1 MSFVFQIFYF
11 GPMPKKFI
19 TSALPYV
26 NNQPHLG
33 NIVGSVLGSDI
44 YNRYCRKSGEE
55 TILIC
60 GTDEYGTATEMEAI
74 KQKVHPKEIVEKNR
88 VLHKEVYDWMNCKFD
103 FFGQTSSPEHAKLV
117 QEMFRRCYKNG
128 YFEVQD
134 LEQFYCEEC
143 AQFLADRY
151 VEGTCGLCGYAN
163 ARGDQ
168 CDQCGRCL
176 RNNDLKEPRCVI
188 CSDVPLVKSSSHLFL
203 RLDLLQ
209 GKIKE
214 CMDKKK
220 HRWSE
225 NAVNIY
231 NEWLEKD
238 LISRCMTRTL
248 KYKWGVPVPLEGFED
263 KVFYVWFD
271 AVIGYLTF
279 LSQVKEDW
287 EEWLKDAEIIQ
298 FMGKDNVFFHSFI
311 FPGILLASNPGSP
324 TVDIINS
331 TEYLTFNK
339 EKFSKSRGVGI
350 FGMDLVRRDLGSSC
364 LWRFYL
370 TKRRPETKDSDF
382 NVLDFIN
389 VFNSDL
395 LGNIGNLC
403 QRILKYIAKNCE
415 GNVKVGE
422 VDKEDKEFINDVN
435 RLFDEYHVH
444 MRKISLRE
452 GLNKAVE
459 ISSAMNKY
467 IQDLQGRKDKI
478 ARGFQ
483 IGYSAIVFLG
493 HVLEPFIP
501 ETSKKIFGM
510 CKTEPGVFPSKF
522 EIISEAQ
529 IGSDIRILFDPL
541 TESQIANL
549 QSYVQAE
556 SKPDISAIE
565 DVKKLT
571 L

>member
-1 MSFVFQIFYF
+1 
-11 GPMPKKFI
+11 MPKKFI

-33 NIVGSVLGSDI
+33 NIVGSVLGSDV

-55 TILIC
+55 TIFIC

-74 KQKVHPKEIVEKNR
+74 KQNVHPREIVEKNR
-88 VLHKEVYDWMNCKFD
+88 ALHKKVYDWINCEFD
-103 FFGQTSSPEHAKLV
+103 FFGQTSCPEHTKLV
-117 QEMFRRCYKNG
+117 QEIFRRCYKNG
-128 YFEVQD
+128 YFEIQEV
-134 LEQFYCEEC
+134 EQFYCEEC

-151 VEGTCGLCGYAN
+151 VEGTCGLCGYLN

-176 RNNDLKEPRCVI
+176 RNNDLKDPKCVI
-188 CSDVPLVKSSSHLFL
+188 CSGVPLVRSSNHLFL

-209 GKIKE
+209 NKIKE

-220 HRWSE
+220 YGWSE
-225 NAVNIY
+225 NAINIY

-279 LSQVKEDW
+279 LSQIREDW
-287 EEWLKDAEIIQ
+287 EEWLKSAEFIQ

-311 FPGILLASNPGSP
+311 FPGILLASDSNSP
-324 TVDIINS
+324 TVDVINS

-339 EKFSKSRGVGI
+339 EKFSKSRGIGI
-350 FGMDLVRRDLGSSC
+350 FGMDLVQKDLGPSC

-370 TKRRPETKDSDF
+370 IKRRPETKDSDF
-382 NVLDFIN
+382 NILDFIN
-389 VFNSDL
+389 VSNSDL

-403 QRILKYIAKNCE
+403 QRILKYIAKNCGSKIAVDTIDE
-415 GNVKVGE
+415 EDQKFIDNV
-422 VDKEDKEFINDVN
+422 NH
-435 RLFDEYHVH
+435 LLDEYHGC
-444 MRKISLRE
+444 MKKISLRE

-459 ISSAMNKY
+459 ISSVTNKY
-467 IQDLQGRKDKI
+467 IQDLQGKKDKI

-483 IGYSAIVFLG
+483 IGYSAIVFLA
-493 HVLEPFIP
+493 HILEPFIP
-501 ETSKKIFGM
+501 ETSKKIFRM
-510 CKTEPGVFPSKF
+510 CKAESGIFPSRF
-522 EIISEAQ
+522 EIIPKAS
-529 IGSDIRILFDPL
+529 ISSDIHILFNPL
-541 TESQIANL
+541 TEEQLANL
-549 QSYVQAE
+549 QSYVQTE

-565 DVKKLT
+565 GVEKLA